1 MYCHM
6 LMYCLLYI
14 FPSSIVLAL
23 LIDYKMKKGYFI
35 QKTESKAKEDENNI
49 IEKMTNMMEN
59 IYVEPIEVFRN
70 KNFCC
75 FPLCQ

>member
-1 MYCHM
+1 M
-6 LMYCLLYI
+6 
-14 FPSSIVLAL
+14 VLAL

-35 QKTESKAKEDENNI
+35 QNTESKAKEDENNI

-70 KNFCC
+70 ENFSC